1 MITIIDYGAGNIKS
15 IKNMLKKIG
24 VESNISN
31 TYDSIKS
38 ADKLILPGV
47 GHFGHGMRNLNETG
61 LVELLK
67 TRVIEDKIP
76 LLGICLGAQLLA
88 NASEEAEEIGLGLI
102 DMEVKRFDEKILQEG
117 LKIPNMG
124 WNEIDFRKDSVLTS
138 ELPLESRFYFVHS
151 FHMRTIRNADVLAT
165 TNYGYEFVAAVE
177 KENIFG
183 VQFHPEKSHKFGM
196 QLLKNFSKI

>member
-24 VESNISN
+24 VNSTISN
-31 TYDSIKS
+31 DFDIIST

-67 TRVIEDKIP
+67 TRVLVDKVP

-88 NASEEAEEIGLGLI
+88 NASEEAEEIGLGLV

-117 LKIPNMG
+117 LKIPHMG
-124 WNEIDFRKDSVLTS
+124 WNEIDFKKDSILAKD
-138 ELPLESRFYFVHS
+138 LPTESRFYFVHS
-151 FHMRTIRNADVLAT
+151 FHMQPKRVEDVLAS
-165 TNYGYEFVAAVE
+165 TNYGYDFTAAVQ
-177 KENIFG
+177 KDNIFG

-196 QLLKNFSKI
+196 QLLKNFSKL